1 MSTQIPVT
9 YQNLKT
15 KLLAELN
22 NTSHVSLTTDIW
34 TSLQT
39 TSYCCVI
46 VHYITDTLQSFSLKC
61 QINNKT
67 TRSTETQS
75 NRNRTRRLN
84 FGCSGSRRFIQN
96 GRILAVISW
105 SKNAFVTVLAHK
117 EGSVSCSMLKKRV
130 VSF

>member
-39 TSYCCVI
+39 TSYSAL
-46 VHYITDTLQSFSLKC
+46 HYRHMGAEISSLGN
-61 QINNKT
+61 I
-67 TRSTETQS
+67 
-75 NRNRTRRLN
+75 
-84 FGCSGSRRFIQN
+84 
-96 GRILAVISW
+96 
-105 SKNAFVTVLAHK
+105 
-117 EGSVSCSMLKKRV
+117 RV
-130 VSF
+130 QH